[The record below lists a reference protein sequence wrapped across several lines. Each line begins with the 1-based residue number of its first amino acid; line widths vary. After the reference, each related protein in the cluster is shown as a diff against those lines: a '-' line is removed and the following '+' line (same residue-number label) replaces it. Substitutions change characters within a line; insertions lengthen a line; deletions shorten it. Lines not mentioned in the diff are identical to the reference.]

1 MGSRL
6 LAPGKPETLIKI
18 LKIHVRFVDG
28 GANEE
33 SLHRDPPRF
42 YCYLQQTYVRLLFAF
57 CVVCSVAVRDTKNKQ
72 RKLMRKCIH
81 KARSDLGSS
90 SFLPLSN

>member
-28 GANEE
+28 GAKEE

-42 YCYLQQTYVRLLFAF
+42 YCYLQQTYVRLVLRCLLCCCA
-57 CVVCSVAVRDTKNKQ
+57 R
-72 RKLMRKCIH
+72 H
-81 KARSDLGSS
+81 KK
-90 SFLPLSN
+90 